1 MNDRLT
7 LDNAQQKNNS
17 GSKKS
22 KLAKLKQEALAKI
35 DSVVA
40 VVEKCDETGGCVHK
54 ERPES
59 DFKRIFCNPSVE
71 PENSSFKMRHPLLV
85 AEMQDDNNQG
95 CSLGD
100 DCGPG
105 GSLDAQS
112 EPKDEDWIQNSV
124 ENDSEQGQHH
134 RFARISG

>member
-40 VVEKCDETGGCVHK
+40 VIEKYDEIGTIASMLDEIGRASCR
-54 ERPES
+54 ER
-59 DFKRIFCNPSVE
+59 V
-71 PENSSFKMRHPLLV
+71 
-85 AEMQDDNNQG
+85 
-95 CSLGD
+95 
-100 DCGPG
+100 
-105 GSLDAQS
+105 
-112 EPKDEDWIQNSV
+112 
-124 ENDSEQGQHH
+124 
-134 RFARISG
+134 

>member
-40 VVEKCDETGGCVHK
+40 VVEKFNTFWLLWYCHHSET
-54 ERPES
+54 
-59 DFKRIFCNPSVE
+59 
-71 PENSSFKMRHPLLV
+71 NSCITTIWLT
-85 AEMQDDNNQG
+85 
-95 CSLGD
+95 SL
-100 DCGPG
+100 
-105 GSLDAQS
+105 SS
-112 EPKDEDWIQNSV
+112 E
-124 ENDSEQGQHH
+124 
-134 RFARISG
+134 